1 MTSLRAGDSVGTDTF
16 GRVISTLPTRLT
28 CRLVAELPDA
38 YRARYDWGQAYGA
51 HCLVLALEQPL
62 TDVYWLSI
70 TDPGYPFMA
79 LVEHTNMRAP
89 EEYGGRHIVYL
100 GNYRPMTDDLFTA
113 DSRELVER
121 FAPFLTRINPAFDQT
136 WVRESWAF
144 GAPFAQPIVTT
155 DYRRHIPPFDTPVP
169 GLFVANMFQVYPHD
183 RGQNYSIRL
192 AEQLVRHLAG

>member
-70 TDPGYPFMA
+70 TEPGYPFMA

-113 DSRELVER
+113 DFQGIGRTLCTLPDSNQPSLRPNVGARVVGLRCAVR
-121 FAPFLTRINPAFDQT
+121 PADC
-136 WVRESWAF
+136 
-144 GAPFAQPIVTT
+144 
-155 DYRRHIPPFDTPVP
+155 
-169 GLFVANMFQVYPHD
+169 HD
-183 RGQNYSIRL
+183 RLQ
-192 AEQLVRHLAG
+192 APHPAV